1 MTEKVTRFGVSV
13 ESELLGRFDRI
24 LRRRHYTNRSQAI
37 RDLIRHELIGKEWE
51 DSNTEVIGT
60 VSMVY
65 DHHVRGLTQRLVS
78 LQHEYTGR
86 IVAATHVHMDHH
98 NCLEV
103 LIMRGRGREISD
115 LVKRIRSI
123 RGVKHATLSMTT
135 TGSHLK

>member
-1 MTEKVTRFGVSV
+1 
-13 ESELLGRFDRI
+13 
-24 LRRRHYTNRSQAI
+24 
-37 RDLIRHELIGKEWE
+37 
-51 DSNTEVIGT
+51 VIGA

-78 LQHEYTGR
+78 LQHEYTGK

-115 LVKRIRSI
+115 LVKRIRSL